1 MWFFE
6 LKIGILGLDLRM
18 KKGIMVGL
26 GYLTKAC

>member
-1 MWFFE
+1 VVFE
-6 LKIGILGLDLRM
+6 LKIGVLGLDLRV